1 MIAPPDVAWG
11 DDVGV
16 AYADP
21 DEVLD
26 PCAFSVAYPLYSVD
40 SELSTE
46 SSNRQWSC
54 RLLPCL
60 PPLGLVSASLGL
72 QLGAVFLLLAAASN
86 GKRLHGLKP
95 SSFDPELP
103 AIYTYL
109 LQRDPKTYAW
119 CLAYVFAALLLLF
132 CVLTTGA
139 TAIAVFLGCCK
150 WARVMRGLSIVQ
162 AFICLGAAATCA
174 TWLAGY
180 AVAQSGLRGTNIN
193 AFLAPFNYGTLLF
206 VKTHEVMIRAAGVML
221 AAATGASARA
231 SRATCHDTA
240 VGATVYVHPRMHSSK
255 HSKASSSPCT
265 HSKHRQDLF
274 SVTHR

>member
-1 MIAPPDVAWG
+1 MIAPADVTWRG
-11 DDVGV
+11 DVGV

-46 SSNRQWSC
+46 SSANKQWSC

-60 PPLGLVSASLGL
+60 PPLGLVCASLGL
-72 QLGAVFLLLAAASN
+72 QLGASFLLFASASN
-86 GKRLHGLKP
+86 GKRLHGLVA
-95 SSFDPELP
+95 SLSDPELP
-103 AIYTYL
+103 AIYTYIL
-109 LQRDPKTYAW
+109 VRDPKTYAW
-119 CLAYVFAALLLLF
+119 CLAYVLAALVLFFSLLA
-132 CVLTTGA
+132 TGA
-139 TAIAVFLGCCK
+139 TALAVFLGCCK

-162 AFICLGAAATCA
+162 AFVCLATAAICG

-180 AVAQSGLRGTNIN
+180 AVSQSGWQAVSVQ
-193 AFLAPFNYGTLLF
+193 AFMAPFNYGTLLF
-206 VKTHEVMIRAAGVML
+206 IKTHEGMIRAAGVML

-240 VGATVYVHPRMHSSK
+240 VGATVYVRPSIQQIVLKRALKIHI
-255 HSKASSSPCT
+255 
-265 HSKHRQDLF
+265 LI
-274 SVTHR
+274 